1 MKKKPIK
8 GRCIMSKKYF
18 KGAAASMLLFSMAG
32 LTPAAVSAEEASK
45 DFSMTVFHT
54 NDTHAH
60 LENIPYF
67 AALLK
72 EKRAEVPHNVLLHAG
87 DVFSGT
93 LYFNEF
99 QGQADLAFMNYFGY
113 DAMTFG
119 NHEFDLGTSVDG
131 HKGLA
136 DFVKGA
142 EFPFVSANV
151 NFSADSH
158 FDGLQSREVT
168 AEPENGK
175 IFNGIVKEVDGEKVG
190 IFGLTTEETV
200 AISSPEQIEFTNYI
214 TEAKAAVAAFEEM
227 GINKIIALTHIGFDD
242 NAAVDNDQELAKN
255 VPGIDIIV
263 GGHTHSK
270 LEEPKV
276 IEGESGPVV
285 IVQAEQYH
293 NYLGQL
299 DVTFDENG
307 VIKEYNGVLHAVDT
321 KEGEKDDEAEEL
333 LKPYYDQV
341 DSTMTSPTGGVAE
354 VFLSGLRNLGGVRA
368 GETNLG
374 NIITDGM
381 LGKAK
386 EIDPDVSIAFQNGG
400 GIRASIDKGE
410 VTYGDVL
417 TVLPFGNNLAIMELS
432 GAELRETFEHS
443 VKEYPKE
450 NGGFLH
456 VAGMQVIFDGT
467 AEPGKRIVSLKIAG
481 KEVEADK
488 MYKAATNVFTARG
501 GDGFEALGKAYEE
514 GRASEPGF
522 SDWENL
528 ADHIKSLGKITNG
541 LEGRIIAT
549 VPYDDVSL
557 GHWSYPFI
565 SDLYYRDILADNS
578 TFKPG
583 VQITRAEMVS
593 WIVKANG
600 LKAEGKAPFSDLD
613 GLSDDLKADIA
624 AAYEN
629 GIIKVTDGK
638 FNPNDKVTRAQ
649 FALILERAFENY
661 TGEKYTASAK
671 APYSDFGNYAEDA
684 VNAISMLHELGIAT
698 GYDGKFMPDQ
708 FTTRQQAAK
717 IVSNYI
723 YNTKQVKKAE

>member
-1 MKKKPIK
+1 
-8 GRCIMSKKYF
+8 MSKKYF
-18 KGAAASMLLFSMAG
+18 KGFAASMLLFSMAG
-32 LTPAAVSAEEASK
+32 ITPAAVSAETASK

-72 EKRAEVPHNVLLHAG
+72 AKRADAPHNVLLNAG

-99 QGQADLAFMNYFGY
+99 QGQADLDFMNYLGY

-119 NHEFDLGTSVDG
+119 NHEFDLGSSEDG
-131 HKGLA
+131 HKALA

-142 EFPFVSANV
+142 KFPFVAANV
-151 NFSADSH
+151 DFSGDSH
-158 FDGLQSREVT
+158 FDGLQTREVT
-168 AEPENGK
+168 AKPENGK
-175 IFNGIVKEVDGEKVG
+175 IFNGIVKEVNGEKIG

-200 AISSPEQIEFTNYI
+200 AISSPGEIEFTNYI
-214 TEAKAAVAAFEEM
+214 VEAKAAVAAFEEM
-227 GINKIIALTHIGFDD
+227 GINKIIAVTHIGFDD

-270 LEEPKV
+270 LDEPYV
-276 IEGESGPVV
+276 HEGKAGPVV
-285 IVQAEQYH
+285 IVQAHQYH
-293 NYLGQL
+293 NSLGQL
-299 DVTFDENG
+299 DITFDKDG
-307 VIKEYNGVLHAVDT
+307 VIKEYKGVLHAVDT
-321 KEGEKDDEAEEL
+321 KEGEKDAEAEEM
-333 LKPYYDQV
+333 LKPYSEKV
-341 DSTMTSPTGGVAE
+341 KNTMTSPTGGVAE

-381 LGKAK
+381 LKKAK
-386 EIDPDVSIAFQNGG
+386 EIDPEVSIAFQNGG

-432 GAELRETFEHS
+432 GAELFETFEHS

-450 NGGFLH
+450 SGGFLH
-456 VAGMQVIFDGT
+456 VAGMQVVFDGT
-467 AEPGKRIVSLKIAG
+467 AEPGKRIVSLKING
-481 KEVEADK
+481 EEVQANNK
-488 MYKAATNVFTARG
+488 YKVATNVFTARG
-501 GDGFEALGKAYEE
+501 GDGYEALGKAYEE

-528 ADHIKSLGKITNG
+528 ADHVKSLGKITNG

-549 VPYDDVSL
+549 VPYTDLSL
-557 GHWSYPFI
+557 DNWSYPYI
-565 SDLYYRDILADNS
+565 SDLYYRDILTKGS
-578 TFKPG
+578 TFEPG
-583 VQITRAEMVS
+583 KHITRAEMVS
-593 WIVKANG
+593 WVVKANG
-600 LKAEGKAPFSDLD
+600 LTAEGEAPFSDLD

-624 AAYEN
+624 AAYEH
-629 GIIKVTDGK
+629 GIVKGADGK

-649 FALILERAFENY
+649 SALILERAFENY
-661 TGEKYTASAK
+661 TGEKYTAAAK
-671 APYSDFGNYAEDA
+671 APYTDFGNYAEDT
-684 VNAISMLHELGIAT
+684 VNAISMLHELGIAS
-698 GYDGKFMPDQ
+698 GFKGKFMPDQ
-708 FTTRQQAAK
+708 FTTHQQAAK

>member
-1 MKKKPIK
+1 
-8 GRCIMSKKYF
+8 MSKKYF

-54 NDTHAH
+54 NDTHAQ
-60 LENIPYF
+60 LDRIPYL
-67 AALLK
+67 AAILK
-72 EKRAEVPHNVLLHAG
+72 AKQAEVPHNVLLHAG
-87 DVFSGT
+87 DAFSGS

-99 QGQADLAFMNYFGY
+99 QGQADLAFLNHLGY

-119 NHEFDLGTSVDG
+119 NHEFDLGSSEDG

-151 NFSADSH
+151 NFTEDSH
-158 FDGLQSREVT
+158 FADLQKREVS

-175 IFNGIVKEVDGEKVG
+175 IFNGIVKEVNGEKIG

-200 AISSPEQIEFTNYI
+200 AISSPEQIQFTNYI

-242 NAAVDNDQELAKN
+242 NSAVDNDQELAKN

-263 GGHTHSK
+263 GGHTHST
-270 LEEPKV
+270 LEEPYV
-276 IEGESGPVV
+276 HEGETGPVV
-285 IVQAEQYH
+285 IVQANEH
-293 NYLGQL
+293 HKFLGQL
-299 DVTFDENG
+299 DITFDENG
-307 VIKEYNGVLHAVDT
+307 VIKEYNGVLHEVDT
-321 KEGEKDDEAEEL
+321 DEGEKDAEAVEL
-333 LKPYYDQV
+333 LKPYAEKV
-341 DSTMTSPTGGVAE
+341 EATMVSPTGGVAE
-354 VFLSGLRNLGGVRA
+354 VFLSGLRDLGGVRA

-381 LGKAK
+381 LEKAK
-386 EIDPDVSIAFQNGG
+386 EVDPDVSIAFQNGG
-400 GIRASIDKGE
+400 GIRTSINKGE
-410 VTYGDVL
+410 VTYGEVL
-417 TVLPFGNNLAIMELS
+417 TVLPFGNSLAIMELS

-450 NGGFLH
+450 SGGFLH
-456 VAGMQVIFDGT
+456 VAGMQVVFDGT
-467 AEPGKRIVSLKIAG
+467 AEPGKRIVSLKING
-481 KEVEADK
+481 EEVEADK

-501 GDGFEALGKAYEE
+501 GDGFDALGKAYEE
-514 GRASEPGF
+514 GRVSEPGF

-528 ADHIKSLGKITNG
+528 ANHIKSLGNVTNG
-541 LEGRIIAT
+541 IEGRIIAT
-549 VPYDDVSL
+549 VPYSDVSL
-557 GHWSYPFI
+557 GHWSYSFI
-565 SDLYYRDILADNS
+565 SDLYYRNILTDNS

-629 GIIKVTDGK
+629 GIVKGTDGK

-649 FALILERAFENY
+649 FALILERAFANY
-661 TGEKYTASAK
+661 TGETYTAAAK
-671 APYSDFGNYAEDA
+671 APYSDFGNYAADT

-698 GYDGKFMPDQ
+698 GFEGKFMPEQ

>member
-1 MKKKPIK
+1 
-8 GRCIMSKKYF
+8 MSKKYL

-32 LTPAAVSAEEASK
+32 ITPAAVSAEEASK

-60 LENIPYF
+60 LKNIPYF

-72 EKRAEVPHNVLLHAG
+72 AKRAEVPHNVLLHAG

-99 QGQADLAFMNYFGY
+99 QGQADLAFMNFFGY

-119 NHEFDLGTSVDG
+119 NHEFDLGSSEDG

-136 DFVKGA
+136 DFIKKA
-142 EFPFVSANV
+142 KFPFVSANV
-151 NFSADSH
+151 DFSADSH
-158 FDGLQSREVT
+158 FDGLQVRDVT
-168 AEPENGK
+168 DKPENGK
-175 IFNGIVKEVDGEKVG
+175 IFNGIVKEVDGEKIG

-200 AISSPEQIEFTNYI
+200 DISSPKEIEFTNYI
-214 TEAKAAVAAFEEM
+214 TEAKAAVAAFEKM

-276 IEGESGPVV
+276 IEGKSGPVV

-299 DVTFDENG
+299 DITFDEKG
-307 VIKEYNGVLHAVDT
+307 VIKKYNGVLHAVDT
-321 KEGEKDDEAEEL
+321 KEGEKDAEAEKL
-333 LKPYYDQV
+333 LKPYAEKV
-341 DSTMTSPTGGVAE
+341 EATMVSPTGGISN
-354 VFLSGLRNLGGVRA
+354 VFLNGIRESVRT

-381 LGKAK
+381 LKKAK
-386 EIDPDVSIAFQNGG
+386 EVDPKVAIAFQNGG

-410 VTYGDVL
+410 VTYGEIL
-417 TVLPFGNNLAIMELS
+417 TVLPYGNNLAIMELS
-432 GAELRETFEHS
+432 GAELLETFEHS
-443 VKEYPKE
+443 IKDYPKE
-450 NGGFLH
+450 HGGFLH
-456 VAGMQVIFDGT
+456 FAGMQLIFDGT
-467 AEPGKRIVSLKIAG
+467 AEPGKRIISLKIDG

-501 GDGFEALGKAYEE
+501 GDGFKALGKAYEE
-514 GRASEPGF
+514 GRVSEPGF

-549 VPYDDVSL
+549 VPYKDVSL
-557 GHWSYPFI
+557 NNWSYQYI
-565 SDLYYRDILADNS
+565 SDLYYRDILTDKPA
-578 TFKPG
+578 FKPG
-583 VQITRAEMVS
+583 VHITRAEMVS

-600 LKAEGKAPFSDLD
+600 LKAEGQAPFSDLK

-629 GIIKVTDGK
+629 GIIKGNDGK

-661 TGEKYTASAK
+661 TGEKYTAAGK
-671 APYSDFGNYAEDA
+671 APYSDFGKYAQDT
-684 VNAISMLHELGIAT
+684 VNAISMLHELGIAS
-698 GYDGKFMPDQ
+698 GYEGKFMPEQ
-708 FTTRQQAAK
+708 FTTHQQAAK